1 MLILFLQV
9 LLTYPVES
17 HSDLLWSARALNPFP
32 AARQTGLLS
41 SQKMVCFKVLLIN
54 GIQLIIKD
62 YLIHTLL
69 DSHPSANYTII
80 YTTTPASAEIVDD
93 LSYKP
98 VFIEPLHMELKRFDD
113 KPPNDNEKD
122 DRPLFEKY
130 QFFTPGT

>member
-1 MLILFLQV
+1 VVRAGFEPLPSSAADRATQLAENGLFK
-9 LLTYPVES
+9 
-17 HSDLLWSARALNPFP
+17 SAFNQWNSADYR
-32 AARQTGLLS
+32 
-41 SQKMVCFKVLLIN
+41 
-54 GIQLIIKD
+54 D

-69 DSHPSANYTII
+69 DSRPSANYTII
-80 YTTTPASAEIVDD
+80 YTTTPVSAEIVDD

-113 KPPNDNEKD
+113 KPPNDTEKD